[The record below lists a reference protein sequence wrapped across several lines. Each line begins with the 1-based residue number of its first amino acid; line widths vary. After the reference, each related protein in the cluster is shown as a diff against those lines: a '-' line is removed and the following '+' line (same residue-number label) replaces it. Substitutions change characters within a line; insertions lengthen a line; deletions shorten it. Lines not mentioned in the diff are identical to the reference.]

1 MTNLGQGN
9 SNPGNPNFPGAS
21 GYVSVQGNIL
31 TAVPKA
37 HLADPAA
44 ARKLA
49 ITLTGVFGTLVTV
62 DFDPDYPNVQPSGPL
77 QALVLVSAGWSINA
91 GWLLMQPG
99 TDPRTGLPNGAWAA
113 DPNGDPMWDF
123 TLAPKVSTQLPPG
136 VAPGTPGA
144 PPQLGGA
151 AAPTPNPTSEPIVEA
166 LNALTAEVRAALAKL
181 PQ

>member
-1 MTNLGQGN
+1 M
-9 SNPGNPNFPGAS
+9 SNPTFPGAS

-37 HLADPAA
+37 HLADPTA
-44 ARKLA
+44 ARNLA
-49 ITLTGVFGTLVTV
+49 ITLTGLYGKLVTV
-62 DFDPDYPNVQPSGPL
+62 DFDPDYPNVQPAGPL
-77 QALVLVSAGWSINA
+77 QALVLVLAGVWSINA

-99 TDPRTGLPNGAWAA
+99 KDAAGRPNGGWGF

-123 TLAPKVSTQLPPG
+123 SLAPAAPALPPG
-136 VAPGTPGA
+136 QAPGTPGA

-151 AAPTPNPTSEPIVEA
+151 TAPTPNPTAQPIVDA
-166 LNALTAEVRAALAKL
+166 LNALTAEVRAALARL